1 MALTQVRR
9 KKQTRSDRCTR
20 RHSHDGLWGPRVSAM
35 ARRRLFVLL
44 LAAPGDTAGGP
55 ETATITSGVLF
66 NDTAGAPVHA
76 HGAGVVPPGD
86 HPSGRAGQYFI
97 VGTSQKMP
105 PSWLSD
111 SVNLVLTSSTGAL
124 RPRHSTRLR
133 SRRRGSRRPSR
144 IEWSAPRSCTIRK
157 PPNM

>member
-1 MALTQVRR
+1 MKTKEDVRAF
-9 KKQTRSDRCTR
+9 
-20 RHSHDGLWGPRVSAM
+20 WGPRVSAM
-35 ARRRLFVLL
+35 VRRRLFVLL
-44 LAAPGDTAGGP
+44 LAAPGDTAGGL

-111 SVNLVLTSSTGAL
+111 SVNLYSSTDLQHWSFEAEIFHSSQITTPWQPTPEPYRME
-124 RPRHSTRLR
+124 RPKILY
-133 SRRRGSRRPSR
+133 
-144 IEWSAPRSCTIRK
+144 
-157 PPNM
+157 NM